1 MDGSSGNSQSR
12 LPGTYSRGALAAIEC
27 VELFYWY
34 LMEMYVQKKILQ
46 TLSLAL
52 PETVMLMLL
61 GKPCLCIGI
70 SLGKIA

>member
-1 MDGSSGNSQSR
+1 
-12 LPGTYSRGALAAIEC
+12 
-27 VELFYWY
+27 
-34 LMEMYVQKKILQ
+34 MEMYVQKKILQ